1 MSEPV
6 ARPGSS
12 EPVAR
17 SWRLLPS
24 ERVLWTGAPRLGAPR
39 DLRWTVVPGL
49 VLALASVAALFA
61 GLLYAAEIP
70 GVRSGAFMA
79 FYLLVLA
86 IGVRVAPRYLL
97 DPCEYMVTDRQVIW
111 KRGNLRRTIDRR
123 AITYARIHWHR
134 SVAGVG
140 HLELVRAVPFGP
152 LARKQR
158 LLLHDVESPDV
169 LFARIREAE
178 PTEFAGFADVKL
190 TDRLDRGEVVLWGG
204 APTGWRLG
212 SAEAFTAAMG
222 TMVLAAAA
230 IYAYRTGGILL
241 GLENV
246 GLSVRSPTWLM
257 LFLAIAISGSVMFIS
272 GAALLWHGVW
282 GARDG
287 GMQTE
292 YLLTDSR
299 LLIRRGLIEL
309 SVDRRRIVDVA
320 ELPSTGGSRNLHLI
334 LDAPDARALAD
345 NGALGLLSP
354 PRSTVPPVL
363 YEVTDLEVLRDLLS
377 LRRRN
382 TKPPLDHAA

>member
-1 MSEPV
+1 MSE
-6 ARPGSS
+6 SIS
-12 EPVAR
+12 R

-24 ERVLWTGAPRLGAPR
+24 ERVLWTGGPRLGVPR
-39 DLRWTVVPGL
+39 DLRWTIVPGL
-49 VLALASVAALFA
+49 VISLAIVAALFA
-61 GLLYAAEIP
+61 GLLYAAAIP
-70 GVRSGAFMA
+70 GVRAGAFMA

-86 IGVRVAPRYLL
+86 VGVRSMPRYML
-97 DPCEYMVTDRQVIW
+97 DPCEYMITDRQVIW
-111 KRGNLRRTIDRR
+111 KRGKLRRTIDRR

-140 HLELVRAVPFGP
+140 HLELVRATPFGP
-152 LARKQR
+152 LSRKER
-158 LLLHDVESPDV
+158 LFLHDVVAPDV

-178 PTEFAGFADVKL
+178 PAEFAGYADVKL

-212 SAEAFTAAMG
+212 SAEAFTAALG
-222 TMVLAAAA
+222 TLVLIAAGF
-230 IYAYRTGGILL
+230 YAYRTGGILL
-241 GLENV
+241 GLEHV
-246 GLSVRSPTWLM
+246 GLSVRSPTWMM
-257 LFLAIAISGSVMFIS
+257 LFLAIAISGSVMFIA
-272 GAALLWHGVW
+272 GGALLWHGVW

-292 YLLTDSR
+292 YLLTDTR

-309 SVDRRRIVDVA
+309 SVDRRRIVDIA
-320 ELPSTGGSRNLHLI
+320 ELPSTGGSHNLHLI

-363 YEVTDLEVLRDLLS
+363 YEVSDLEVLRELLS
-377 LRRRN
+377 NRKRS
-382 TKPPLDHAA
+382 TEPTTPLDHAA